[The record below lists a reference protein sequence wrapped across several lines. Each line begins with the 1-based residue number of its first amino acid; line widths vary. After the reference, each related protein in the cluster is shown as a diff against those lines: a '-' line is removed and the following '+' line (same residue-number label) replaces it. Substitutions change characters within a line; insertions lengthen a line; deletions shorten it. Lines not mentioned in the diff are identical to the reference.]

1 MGSVRK
7 ELSGADSRTV
17 ELEGKEKARKSAS
30 LYLCFYLVFQVS
42 LLRRP
47 WELYSGLAR
56 GYLGTCSPKTAAS
69 PLKPPVVQSV
79 PHASYATFLTANS
92 VPGTAWRSPHTSHLV
107 LIKAPQVRT
116 CRFHFADEETETHR
130 SEALGSLANVKYTL

>member
-17 ELEGKEKARKSAS
+17 ELEGKEKARKSAT
-30 LYLCFYLVFQVS
+30 LYLYFHLAFQVS
-42 LLRRP
+42 LLGRP
-47 WELYSGLAR
+47 WELYSGLVR

-69 PLKPPVVQSV
+69 PLKPPAIQSML
-79 PHASYATFLTANS
+79 HASYATFLTVNS
-92 VPGTAWRSPHTSHLV
+92 VPGTAWCSPHTSHLV

-130 SEALGSLANVKYTL
+130 SDTLGSLANMKYTL